1 MYFRTATEADV
12 NLLAHLNHQLIQ
24 DEGHRNRMTIPELET
39 RMRNWLQTEYQAII
53 FEHDDRPVAYA
64 LYRQDGDGIHLRQ
77 FFVDRQ
83 QRRQGLGRQAL
94 QLLLAEVWPLEARVT
109 LEVLVN
115 NRSGQEFW
123 KALGFREYALTLEM
137 LPEKKPLQSE
147 E

>member
-1 MYFRTATEADV
+1 
-12 NLLAHLNHQLIQ
+12 
-24 DEGHRNRMTIPELET
+24 
-39 RMRNWLQTEYQAII
+39 MRNWLQTEYQAII

-64 LYRQDGDGIHLRQ
+64 LYRQEGDGIHLRQ

-94 QLLLAEVWPLEARVT
+94 QLLLSEVWPLEARVT